1 MPNCIFSFL
10 AIRSLPWHDGGGEE
24 GGGGGKWG
32 LCCRVANEK
41 ETILNY
47 HVLHSNHLL
56 DLSIYLCFKEKFVAY
71 HRSTY
76 LKKLCLS

>member
-10 AIRSLPWHDGGGEE
+10 AIRSLPWH
-24 GGGGGKWG
+24 GGGGGGGGGGWG

-47 HVLHSNHLL
+47 HVLDSNHLL
-56 DLSIYLCFKEKFVAY
+56 DCRSIYVSRRNLLLITEVPI
-71 HRSTY
+71 
-76 LKKLCLS
+76 